1 LNWTGPNKTRV
12 VLATAILI
20 PIGVLAWLGAKILQ
34 QESDVE
40 RQRARETLE
49 VAAERLALAIDR
61 RFGEIELQIGRGGG
75 LHLTPNGIEGLS
87 DLPVL
92 YQPPQ
97 SFSLAAKDTSHIFA
111 AAEVEEFK
119 NANLEAA
126 MTAYEKFAGSPDVVV
141 RAGGLLRLARVL
153 RKRGDAEGAL
163 AAYAKLE
170 EVGPVLV
177 SGDVASLLA
186 REGRAKVFQETGRS
200 DALRQAA
207 DDLGRLLYAG
217 NLPIERTT
225 FAAYSDFVRDWGGAP
240 PPADVIAYTDAAID
254 LWQSWRSGELAP
266 KGRRVLRERA
276 MTMLAIW
283 MEDRVWLASAYK
295 LQEFITPLADA
306 EHLHVSVSDVDG
318 EAILGDPRAGTVS
331 IAPAESTLPFI
342 LRVAAIDT
350 APTSARMILVSG
362 LALAFL
368 LMAAA
373 AVTLY
378 LVTARELRLAQQQSD
393 FVSAV
398 SHEFRTPLTS
408 MRHLTELLVS
418 RAVTSEERRGQY
430 YELLSHETERLHR
443 MVESLLSFGR
453 IEAGGYGWRLEA
465 ADVGKLVQNVVE
477 EFRREPDS
485 QNREIVYEADCSL
498 PLAKVDRDAL
508 SRALW
513 NLLENAAK
521 YSETGK
527 PIRVCVRHQYG
538 SLFLHVQDQGVGVP
552 LSEREKIFQ
561 KFVRGA
567 AAKQSA
573 IRGVGI
579 GLALVKY
586 IAEAHGG
593 TVRLESEP
601 GRGSTFI
608 VVIPCHEF

>member
-1 LNWTGPNKTRV
+1 M
-12 VLATAILI
+12 LATAILI

-61 RFGEIELQIGRGGG
+61 RFGEIELQIGRGAG
-75 LHLTPNGIEGLS
+75 LHLTPNGIQGLA

-97 SFSLAAKDTSHIFA
+97 SFSLAAEDTSDMFA

-126 MTAYEKFAGSPDVVV
+126 ATAYEKFAGSPDVVV
-141 RAGGLLRLARVL
+141 RAGGLLRLARVR

-177 SGDVASLLA
+177 GGDVASFLA
-186 REGRAKVFQETGRS
+186 REGRVKVFQDTGRS
-200 DALRQAA
+200 DALRQAV

-217 NLPIERTT
+217 NLPIDRYT
-225 FAAYSDFVRDWGGAP
+225 FAAYSDLVRDWGGAS

-266 KGRRVLRERA
+266 KGRRVLRERT
-276 MTMLAIW
+276 MTVLAIW
-283 MEDRVWLASAYK
+283 MEDRVWLASPYK
-295 LQEFITPLADA
+295 LQEFITPLANA
-306 EHLHVSVSDVDG
+306 EHLHVSVSNVDG
-318 EAILGDPRAGTVS
+318 EAILGDPRAGSVS
-331 IAPAESTLPFI
+331 IAPAESRLPFI

-350 APTSARMILVSG
+350 APTPARMILISG

-418 RAVTSEERRGQY
+418 RAVTSEERKGQY
-430 YELLSHETERLHR
+430 YELLAHETERLHR

-453 IEAGGYGWRLEA
+453 IEAGGYAWRLEA

-485 QNREIVYEADCSL
+485 HNREIVYEADGSL

-521 YSETGK
+521 YSETSE
-527 PIRVCVRHQYG
+527 PIRVCVRHEHG
-538 SLFLHVQDQGVGVP
+538 SLFLHVQDQGGGVL

-567 AAKQSA
+567 AAKQSG

-579 GLALVKY
+579 GLALVKS